1 MKVSA
6 LTLANLVVGAV
17 LLLTPFFVG
26 LTSSAPYDSW
36 YDLDENGKINI
47 FDVVRLAGTYG
58 TAGDPGKNVTLVG
71 RANNL
76 AYTNVTSVAAG
87 ASFVSPWISVDGYS
101 KVTVSLYTNA
111 NNNNYR
117 LQTRHSGGPTFHVD
131 TQTGFGTDLVKT
143 YDVPNEEIRIV
154 FINGEASAR
163 SLFLDVY
170 VTP

>member
-6 LTLANLVVGAV
+6 LTLANLVMAAV
-17 LLLTPFFVG
+17 LLLTPFLVG
-26 LTSSAPYDSW
+26 LTSSAPYDPW

-58 TAGDPGKNVTLVG
+58 TAGDPGKNVTISG

-76 AYTNVTSVAAG
+76 AYTNITSVAAG

-101 KVTVSLYTNA
+101 KITVSLYTNA
-111 NNNNYR
+111 INNNYQ
-117 LQTRHSGGPTFHVD
+117 LQTRHAGGPYFYAD
-131 TQTGFGTDLVKT
+131 KQTNFGTDLVKT
-143 YDVPNEEIRIV
+143 YDVPNEEIRII

-170 VTP
+170 VIP